1 MDLSELEGFK
11 WLICDVVIALKS
23 DKILWKVLENFENET
38 VFDIFCFEMFFFQF
52 INVFLVCLIK
62 WVIVDKW
69 MSDDLYQV
77 LMWKSTWMTLINDI
91 GRLKNEVIGWQS
103 DIVLGGCPKNRVT
116 KIVIESWM
124 MKDFDPLKDGWV
136 KFYFE
141 DISVCD
147 CFWRV

>member
-1 MDLSELEGFK
+1 MTHLWRSDSFK
-11 WLICDVVIALKS
+11 KWQNSLKS
-23 DKILWKVLENFENET
+23 FGEFWKWNSFWHFLFWNV
-38 VFDIFCFEMFFFQF
+38 FFQF

-62 WVIVDKW
+62 WVIVNKW

-91 GRLKNEVIGWQS
+91 GVLKNEVIGWQS

-116 KIVIESWM
+116 KIVIESWTM
-124 MKDFDPLKDGWV
+124 GNFDPLKDGWV
-136 KFYFE
+136 KSYFE

>member
-1 MDLSELEGFK
+1 MTHLWRSDSFK
-11 WLICDVVIALKS
+11 KWQNFLKS
-23 DKILWKVLENFENET
+23 FGEFWKWNSFWHFLFWNV
-38 VFDIFCFEMFFFQF
+38 FFQF

-62 WVIVDKW
+62 WVIVSKW

-116 KIVIESWM
+116 KIVIESWTM
-124 MKDFDPLKDGWV
+124 GDFDPLKDGWV
-136 KFYFE
+136 KSYFE